1 MTDLDADLEDA
12 RQKLGLFDC
21 QKPLALFDWQDA
33 GGDPGVSAA
42 ALENANKKL
51 AEMGDRL
58 PLGEGWA
65 RRVFSDQGQAL
76 KIATGPRGLKQ
87 NEGEAMV
94 AGRSPILNPFISHAP
109 DHSWVRQ
116 VLATAF
122 ESQEAMGRHF
132 GMAEHPEFDQWLR
145 DVVMAEQPPA
155 GMTPQAQEFWDR
167 LQQLLND
174 VPELDPR
181 DLGKHQQWGI
191 DKHGRIVCID
201 YGVLKGMPIAIAG
214 GLGTPDS
221 TPPGYSRHI
230 ER

>member
-1 MTDLDADLEDA
+1 MSEQYPDLDEAK
-12 RQKLGLFDC
+12 RQLGLFDF
-21 QKPLALFDWQDA
+21 QKPLGLLDWQAA
-33 GGDPGVSAA
+33 GGDPHLSAA
-42 ALENANKKL
+42 ALESAKKKL

-65 RRVFSDQGQAL
+65 RRVFDDQGQAL

-87 NEGEAMV
+87 NQGEAML
-94 AGRSPILNPFISHAP
+94 AGRSPILNRFISHAP

-116 VLATAF
+116 RLVTAF
-122 ESQEAMGRHF
+122 DSDDAMSRHL

-145 DVVMAEQPPA
+145 EVVMAEQPPA
-155 GMTPQAQEFWDR
+155 GLTPQAQEFWDR
-167 LQQLLND
+167 LQQLLKD

-181 DLGKHQQWGI
+181 DLGKYPQWAL

-214 GLGTPDS
+214 G
-221 TPPGYSRHI
+221 PGLPGPRTSR
-230 ER
+230 